1 MLYLDR
7 MDLVETRR
15 VLKDA
20 ARVAKSAGNRYGQ
33 DAWLEEKLHAIIRSM
48 VKIEDI
54 EESMY

>member
-20 ARVAKSAGNRYGQ
+20 ARVAKAAGNRYGQ
-33 DAWLEEKLHAIIRSM
+33 DTRLEEKLHAIIRSM